1 MFFKSKPLTN
11 AEENRLVNA
20 IKRAEDQTS
29 GEIRVHFD
37 TDKVDSALERAKSMF
52 TKLKMHQTELRNGI
66 LFYVNLKQKAFA
78 VWGDEG
84 INKNVPEN
92 FWDGIKDTAITNF
105 KQEKIVDGLETCIL
119 MCGEQLKTYFPLK
132 DGDKNELKNDISY

>member
-1 MFFKSKPLTN
+1 MLFKSKPLSKT
-11 AEENRLVNA
+11 EEDRLVNA
-20 IKRAEDQTS
+20 IQKAEQQTS

-37 TDKVDSALERAKSMF
+37 ANKVDSALERAKEIFS
-52 TKLKMHQTELRNGI
+52 KLKMHETELRNGI
-66 LFYVNLKQKAFA
+66 LFYVNLKQKQFA

-92 FWDGIKDTAITNF
+92 FWDGIKDAAITNF
-105 KQEKIVDGLETCIL
+105 KQEKIIDGLETCIL
-119 MCGEQLKTYFPLK
+119 MCGDQLKKYFPLK